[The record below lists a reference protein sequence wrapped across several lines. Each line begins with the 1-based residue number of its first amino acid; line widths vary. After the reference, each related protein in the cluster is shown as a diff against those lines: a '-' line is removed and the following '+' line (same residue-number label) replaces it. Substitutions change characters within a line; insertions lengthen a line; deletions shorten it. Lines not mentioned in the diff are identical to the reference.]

1 MNYFGFRKMAGK
13 GKMAPCSYENEK
25 ATKDIS
31 SLLYIKRKKA
41 GMSAAAAKLIAQ
53 QKNLRMLEKAKQ
65 TGSSG
70 LNANSLGLMGGAA
83 GLHIQQLQAAQL
95 QAAQLQAA
103 QLQSQLHEEQKQL
116 QKLPFASASLPLNHH
131 QAIAAQDVNRS
142 SYLDMHLSEYHRD
155 LI

>member
-1 MNYFGFRKMAGK
+1 MAGK

-25 ATKDIS
+25 VTKDIS

-70 LNANSLGLMGGAA
+70 LNANSLGLMEGAA
-83 GLHIQQLQAAQL
+83 GLHIQQVQQLQANQQLQAHQQL
-95 QAAQLQAA
+95 QAAQLQE
-103 QLQSQLHEEQKQL
+103 S
-116 QKLPFASASLPLNHH
+116 P
-131 QAIAAQDVNRS
+131 R
-142 SYLDMHLSEYHRD
+142 
-155 LI
+155 

>member
-70 LNANSLGLMGGAA
+70 LNANLGLMGGAA
-83 GLHIQQLQAAQL
+83 GLHIQQQLQANQQLQTHQQL
-95 QAAQLQAA
+95 QAAQLQE
-103 QLQSQLHEEQKQL
+103 S
-116 QKLPFASASLPLNHH
+116 P
-131 QAIAAQDVNRS
+131 R
-142 SYLDMHLSEYHRD
+142 
-155 LI
+155 

>member
-1 MNYFGFRKMAGK
+1 MAGK

-70 LNANSLGLMGGAA
+70 LNANSRGAA
-83 GLHIQQLQAAQL
+83 GLHIQQQLQANQQLQAHQQL
-95 QAAQLQAA
+95 QAAQLQE
-103 QLQSQLHEEQKQL
+103 S
-116 QKLPFASASLPLNHH
+116 P
-131 QAIAAQDVNRS
+131 R
-142 SYLDMHLSEYHRD
+142 
-155 LI
+155 

>member
-70 LNANSLGLMGGAA
+70 LNANMGGAA
-83 GLHIQQLQAAQL
+83 GLHMQQVQQLQANQQLQAHQQLQVAQL
-95 QAAQLQAA
+95 QE
-103 QLQSQLHEEQKQL
+103 S
-116 QKLPFASASLPLNHH
+116 P
-131 QAIAAQDVNRS
+131 R
-142 SYLDMHLSEYHRD
+142 
-155 LI
+155 